1 MTDSA
6 RGGGWPGWLT
16 IVALVTGLA
25 AGAVQLAFLFQIRP
39 FQADL
44 GLQLGGVLLLAW
56 VVLLLLAFAREGR
69 RALWALL
76 SLPLAGVGPEM
87 AVALIVG
94 CMLNT
99 ANCI

>member
-6 RGGGWPGWLT
+6 RGGGRPGWLT
-16 IVALVTGLA
+16 IIALVTGLA
-25 AGAVQLAFLFQIRP
+25 AGAVQLAFLSQIRP

-44 GLQLGGVLLLAW
+44 GLQLSGILLLAW
-56 VVLLLLAFAREGR
+56 VILLVLAFAREGR

-76 SLPLAGVGPEM
+76 SLPLAGVGHGL
-87 AVALIVG
+87 AVALVVG

>member
-16 IVALVTGLA
+16 IIALVTGLA
-25 AGAVQLAFLFQIRP
+25 AGVVQLAYMFRIRP

-44 GLQLGGVLLLAW
+44 GIQVGLVLLLAW
-56 VVLLLLAFAREGR
+56 AILLLLAFARDGR
-69 RALWALL
+69 RAWWALL
-76 SLPLAGVGPEM
+76 PLPLAGLGPGM
-87 AVALIVG
+87 VIALVVG